1 MYIKKSTEQKST
13 RLQKISIFGVVLVVI
28 TLSFWMMNKPS
39 GAEKIAKN
47 QIWTDTVKVGNLALE
62 VEGYGKLKSKHQRL
76 LTTPPH
82 ATVEEILL
90 KPGSLVTK
98 DSIIARL
105 LNPEISQKVREIK
118 RSYSHAKA
126 FALGA

>member
-47 QIWTDTVKVGNLALE
+47 QI
-62 VEGYGKLKSKHQRL
+62 
-76 LTTPPH
+76 
-82 ATVEEILL
+82 
-90 KPGSLVTK
+90 
-98 DSIIARL
+98 
-105 LNPEISQKVREIK
+105 
-118 RSYSHAKA
+118 
-126 FALGA
+126 